1 MNTYRVSANKL
12 VVFDS
17 APEDVEY
24 FDRLILWERDGE
36 YSLDS
41 WHEGERY
48 TQPLTMFEVD
58 EFLDMIGH
66 P

>member
-1 MNTYRVSANKL
+1 MSTYRVSANKL

-17 APEDVEY
+17 APEDTEY

-41 WHEGERY
+41 WHEQEKF
-48 TQPLTMFEVD
+48 TQHLSMFEVN